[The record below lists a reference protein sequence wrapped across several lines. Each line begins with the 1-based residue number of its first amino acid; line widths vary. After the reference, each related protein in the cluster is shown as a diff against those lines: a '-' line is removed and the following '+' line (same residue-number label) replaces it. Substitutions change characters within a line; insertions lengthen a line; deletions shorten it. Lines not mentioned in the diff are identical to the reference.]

1 MQIRGVLEGL
11 TAGLTAE
18 VTNEEEIGKLK
29 KYQKQMVHYTKK
41 DDVLAFSE
49 MDTEF
54 YELILNICGKN
65 WLIQI
70 QKNVTDQS
78 NKYRIRS
85 LSILGRLK
93 YFLKEHQ
100 EILEALKWRDSEQAD
115 KLSQKHIKLD
125 VEAALA
131 RTQAK

>member
-1 MQIRGVLEGL
+1 MGVNRAPLKEALKELAAEGFVKINPNQGVVISNAQVKDIQEVLQIRGVLEGL

-65 WLIQI
+65 
-70 QKNVTDQS
+70 
-78 NKYRIRS
+78 
-85 LSILGRLK
+85 
-93 YFLKEHQ
+93 
-100 EILEALKWRDSEQAD
+100 
-115 KLSQKHIKLD
+115 
-125 VEAALA
+125 
-131 RTQAK
+131 